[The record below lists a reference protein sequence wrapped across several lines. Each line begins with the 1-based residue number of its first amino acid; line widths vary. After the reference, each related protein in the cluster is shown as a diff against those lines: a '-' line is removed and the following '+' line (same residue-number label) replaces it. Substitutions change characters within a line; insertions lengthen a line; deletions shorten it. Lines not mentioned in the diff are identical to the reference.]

1 MKKEEVNKSIC
12 GKPPRKQLYAKK
24 SSKHLLL
31 VDPLSQRIVA
41 GCVLIK
47 NLTYKTSNA
56 NKFL

>member
-56 NKFL
+56 N